1 MVMELDKVAL
11 KLQAEG
17 YEVGGKVVA
26 DLTRSLRRLRLIP
39 IQLQEAEDPLWI
51 DKIKYERVLID
62 VERVRARRLELHLS
76 QRGLAML
83 ARLSPGYVNVLETNA
98 KAPMKSVLWSSAE
111 LIARAL
117 QVEVEALLAD
127 REQQARW
134 NRAGRPRHLRTD
146 PS

>member
-1 MVMELDKVAL
+1 MVMELDKVAI
-11 KLQAEG
+11 KLRAEG
-17 YEVGGKVVA
+17 FAQGGKLVA
-26 DLTRSLRRLRLIP
+26 DLTSSLRQLRLIP
-39 IQLQEAEDPLWI
+39 VQLEETEDPLWI

-83 ARLSPGYVNVLETNA
+83 ARLSPGYLNVLETNA

-117 QVEVEALLAD
+117 EVEVDAVLAD
-127 REQQARW
+127 PEHQARW
-134 NRAGRPRHLRTD
+134 NREGRPRLLRAE

>member
-1 MVMELDKVAL
+1 MVMELDRVAF

-17 YEVGGKVVA
+17 YEAGGKVVA
-26 DLTRSLRRLRLIP
+26 DLARSLRQLRLIP
-39 IQLQEAEDPLWI
+39 VKLQEADDPVWV

-76 QRGLAML
+76 QRGLALL
-83 ARLSPGYVNVLETNA
+83 ARLSPGYLTVLETSA

-117 QVEVEALLAD
+117 QVKVEALLAD
-127 REQQARW
+127 QEHQERW
-134 NRAGRPRHLRTD
+134 NREGRPQRLHPNSL
-146 PS
+146 